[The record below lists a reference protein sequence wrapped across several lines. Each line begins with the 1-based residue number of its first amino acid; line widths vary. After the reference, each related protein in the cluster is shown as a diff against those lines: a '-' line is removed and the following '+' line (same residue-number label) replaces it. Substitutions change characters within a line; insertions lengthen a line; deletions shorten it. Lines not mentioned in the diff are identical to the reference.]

1 MTQGKWIAALLLG
14 ALTLGACAA
23 KPGVGSAPESA
34 VTEPAPESAASVTE
48 ETGIGEVL
56 PLEVGKVVPGCR
68 STLVTPL
75 KMRGTSTAVDFS
87 RWTATD
93 LDGNPVNQ
101 EILKGSKLT
110 LVNVWAT
117 FCGGHVE
124 DLEALEE
131 LYASYPR
138 SDLNVVGIVASSQF
152 PDGTTNDDEI
162 GYVKYLLEMTG
173 ASYPQLLPSD
183 DLIQIRLKDLGT
195 IPESFLLDS
204 QGNLV
209 GEAWIGSRTA
219 DELREIIDAVNP
231 SSLS

>member
-1 MTQGKWIAALLLG
+1 MRREKWIAALLLG

-23 KPGVGSAPESA
+23 KPDPGSAPESA
-34 VTEPAPESAASVTE
+34 VTEAVSERAAPEAAGLE
-48 ETGIGEVL
+48 EVQSF
-56 PLEVGKVVPGCR
+56 EVGKVVPGCR

-75 KMRGTSTAVDFS
+75 KMQGTSTAADFS

-93 LDGNPVNQ
+93 LDGNAVSQ
-101 EILKGSKLT
+101 ELLKDSKLT

-124 DLEALEE
+124 DLQAQREI
-131 LYASYPR
+131 YAAYPR
-138 SDLNVVGIVASSQF
+138 ADLNVVGIVASAQF
-152 PDGTTNDDEI
+152 PDGTINGDEI

-173 ASYPQLLPSD
+173 ADYPQLLPSD

-219 DELREIIDAVNP
+219 DELREVIDAA
-231 SSLS
+231 LGK